1 MFFGYINN
9 NLKAELN
16 RSKIQIVI
24 YTVPRVNDI
33 NILKLSI
40 IMLCKSGYKEK
51 EEALKNIP
59 SVVSFDK
66 T

>member
-16 RSKIQIVI
+16 RSKIQTVI